1 MFMKLLMVI
10 GALITILQS
19 FRVSI
24 CFLRKDISNIKKIFE
39 MLLLIIMLVLS
50 NNNLQYYGGKVNIYF
65 SIILSLYI
73 LIAFIYERMQRKEY
87 ISVLS
92 VKNGID
98 MADTGIMFLN
108 NQKEIILINNLMMN
122 ILTDLNIKDNYINK
136 LMCKSIRKT
145 EDDYII
151 KSLNKIWN
159 LKITDEREIVLI
171 DVTNIYK
178 LQEEKELQN
187 QEIEENNKK
196 ILETIQNIEKIEK
209 TKNLLK
215 IKNNYHDKLGHKLAL
230 FTKYL
235 ERKEKNVKNIE
246 FLLDSIY
253 DDNMKLINSSQKLN
267 DLIKMYDIIGI
278 NINIKG
284 ELPQNKNESNVFF
297 EIIREAV
304 TNAIIHADSK
314 NISVII
320 TKYLDRVEMII
331 TNDGK
336 KNNGIIY
343 ENEGIRG
350 MRRKL
355 SEIKGNLVVDNKDK
369 FTLRITV

>member
-304 TNAIIHADSK
+304 TNAIIHTDSK

>member
-1 MFMKLLMVI
+1 MKVLMVI
-10 GALITILQS
+10 VALITILQS

-24 CFLRKDISNIKKIFE
+24 YFLRKDVSNIRKIFE
-39 MLLLIIMLVLS
+39 SLLLIIMLFLS
-50 NNNLQYYGGKVNIYF
+50 NNNLQYCGGKVNMYF

-98 MADTGIMFLN
+98 MADAGIMFLN
-108 NQKEIILINNLMMN
+108 NQKEIFLINNLMMD
-122 ILTDLNIKDNYINK
+122 ILDDLNIKDDYINK
-136 LMCKSIRKT
+136 LMWKSVKKT

-151 KSLNKIWN
+151 KSLNKVWN
-159 LKITDEREIVLI
+159 LRIVNEKEIVLI

-187 QEIEENNKK
+187 KEIEENNKK

-215 IKNNYHDKLGHKLAL
+215 IKNDYHDKLGYRLVL

-235 ERKEKNVKNIE
+235 EKKEKNIKDIE

-253 DDNMKLINSSQKLN
+253 DDNIVKFDSNQKLN
-267 DLIKMYDIIGI
+267 DLIKMYNIIGI
-278 NINIKG
+278 NVNIKG
-284 ELPQNKNESNVFF
+284 ELPQSNSESNVFF

-314 NISVII
+314 NIDVII
-320 TKYLDRVEMII
+320 TKYLDKTEMII
-331 TNDGK
+331 TNDGR

-355 SEIKGNLVVDNKDK
+355 SEIKGNLMVDNKDK
-369 FTLRITV
+369 FTLKIII